1 MSSGEERQG
10 RTLQPTV
17 RIGHE
22 RQLFDATAAFEQLTG
37 FSAAELRRLTFEQLL
52 GPDREPAVSGRLHAA
67 LEFFELFSGEVL
79 CRRKDAGLFWN
90 DLVLVP
96 MPATETTPRH
106 LLALF
111 RDVTAR
117 KVVRAV
123 PGVRADER
131 PVLDA
136 IEAGIVVHKASTEI
150 IYANAKASEMLGIT
164 RDALRGA
171 LNTDPR
177 WRFFSA
183 DLQPLPMSD
192 FPTVRALTT
201 RQVVRELTIGIAR
214 PNDGKVQWGLCNAH
228 PILDEAGNVTEVVVS
243 FSDITDLKQTELA
256 LQKSEERLRLVLEG
270 STDAP
275 WDWDMVTDQR
285 YYSPRWW
292 QMLGYEVN
300 ELPSDDG
307 LWSRLSH
314 PDDRERA
321 GLQLA
326 EWLAGTASRYEME
339 FRLRSKAG
347 PYVTL
352 LSRGFITRDANGKA
366 VRLSG
371 TNTDITERRALE
383 EKLRQSQKM
392 EAVGQLAGGVAH
404 DFNNLLS
411 IIMGNLE
418 VLKQYLDG
426 SSDAREAFED
436 ALGAS
441 QRGAELTRRLLSFSR
456 QQPLAVRV
464 VDVGAVLQ
472 SLSDVLRRLISE
484 TIHVDVSLGDEVP
497 PVSVDPALLENAL
510 LNLAINARDA
520 MPGGGALTLSA
531 ERGAAGGA
539 RLSVRDT
546 GVGMTPEV
554 QERAL
559 EPFFTTKPT
568 GKGTGLGLSM
578 VYGFVTQS
586 GGSLRIQSAPGQG
599 TTVVLE
605 FPPAAGSPVDPPAA
619 RSTSPQMTKRRDE
632 VVLVVEDEP
641 SVQRLCVRGLR
652 RLGFETVSAS
662 DGPEAL
668 KRLAEAPRIDLLL
681 TDVVMPG
688 GLSGLEVAA
697 TAQRMRPNLK
707 VLFMSG
713 YLPSSFEPE
722 TRARIEP
729 LLSKPFSASLLE
741 QLVRAALGIQ

>member
-1 MSSGEERQG
+1 MISGQ
-10 RTLQPTV
+10 QAQATV
-17 RIGHE
+17 RIGGE
-22 RQLFDATAAFEQLTG
+22 RRLFEASLAFEQLTG
-37 FSAAELRRLTFEQLL
+37 FSADELQQVTFEGLL
-52 GPDREPAVSGRLHAA
+52 GPEREPAVSARLRGA
-67 LEFFELFSGEVL
+67 LEDLELFSGEVV
-79 CRRKDAGLFWN
+79 CRRKDGSLFWN

-96 MPATETTPRH
+96 MPATATTPRH

-111 RDVTAR
+111 RDVTTR
-117 KVVRAV
+117 RAEQPV
-123 PGVRADER
+123 PGVRPGDR

-150 IYANAKASEMLGIT
+150 VYANPKASEMLGIT
-164 RDALRGA
+164 RDALLGV

-177 WRFFSA
+177 WLFVGA
-183 DLQPLPMSD
+183 DLQPLPMSE
-192 FPTVRALTT
+192 FPTVRALAT

-214 PNDGKVQWGLCNAH
+214 PNDGKMQWGLCNAH

-243 FSDITDLKQTELA
+243 FSDITELKQTELA
-256 LQKSEERLRLVLEG
+256 LQKSEERLRLVLQG

-275 WDWDMVTDQR
+275 WDWDIVTNQR

-292 QMLGYEVN
+292 QMLGYEAN
-300 ELPSDDG
+300 ELPSDTG
-307 LWSRLSH
+307 LWPRLIH

-321 GLQLA
+321 ESQLTQCM
-326 EWLAGTASRYEME
+326 AGVAHQYETE

-347 PYVTL
+347 AWVTV
-352 LSRGFITRDANGKA
+352 LSRGFITRDADGKP
-366 VRLSG
+366 VRVSG

-411 IIMGNLE
+411 IIVGNLE
-418 VLKQYLDG
+418 VLKEHVRG
-426 SSDAREAFED
+426 SSDAKEALED

-456 QQPLAVRV
+456 HQPLQVRV

-472 SLSDVLRRLISE
+472 SLSGVLRRLISE
-484 TIHVDVSLGDEVP
+484 TIHVDVVVSADVP
-497 PVSVDPALLENAL
+497 RVSIDPAMLENAL

-531 ERGAAGGA
+531 ERGASGVA

-578 VYGFVTQS
+578 VYGFVSQS
-586 GGSLRIQSAPGQG
+586 GGTLQLQSAPGNG

-605 FPPAAGSPVDPPAA
+605 FPPAGEAPMDSPEP
-619 RSTSPQMTKRRDE
+619 RSESPQPSQQRDE

-641 SVQRLCVRGLR
+641 GVRRLCVRCLE
-652 RLGFETVSAS
+652 RLGFKTLSAG

-668 KRLAEAPRIDLLL
+668 QVLSAAGRVDLLL
-681 TDVVMPG
+681 TDVVMPR
-688 GLSGLEVAA
+688 GLSGPEVAA
-697 TAQRMRPNLK
+697 AAQRLRPNLK
-707 VLFMSG
+707 VMFMSG
-713 YLPSSFEPE
+713 YLPSSFDPE
-722 TRARIEP
+722 TKARVEP
-729 LLSKPFSASLLE
+729 LLRKPFTPAELE
-741 QLVRAALGIQ
+741 QLVSDLLGIR